1 MRRGKLTSAARA
13 AVVAPF
19 ILDCLHVLVHTYLSS
34 TVGKL
39 LYLLVVPVRLAPS
52 ASPKTPSH
60 VQTPRARLQSGR
72 APSGAPSPRVR
83 STSLLLFFFLAC
95 MYGRSPRRTTEPV
108 IRARTPRDGRWF
120 APSSLFLD
128 GAAAVQPGRHEPFIP
143 LTRPPATPGF
153 PYARTKYCN
162 TASA

>member
-1 MRRGKLTSAARA
+1 MGFMRRGKLTSAARA

-72 APSGAPSPRVR
+72 PLA
-83 STSLLLFFFLAC
+83 FFLAC